1 MFRETLRSK
10 LEGVARLS
18 DEQLAALEAHYELMV
33 RWNKSLNLT
42 TVVAVREA
50 VERHYCESIFL
61 AARLPQ
67 NALAIA
73 DIGSGPGFPGVP
85 VAIFR
90 PECAITLIESHQRK
104 AVFLREA
111 TRKLPNVRV
120 IANRAEDITQR
131 FDYVI
136 SRAVSYADL
145 KVPLKTLS
153 DSADLLTGAEGPP
166 ATWEWKWDSV
176 KLPWGN
182 ERFLRRGIRVPRE
195 TLSSSFT

>member
-10 LEGVARLS
+10 LEGVACLS
-18 DEQLAALEAHYELMV
+18 DDQVAALETHYELMV

-42 TVVAVREA
+42 TVLAVGEA

-61 AARLPQ
+61 AARLPRG
-67 NALAIA
+67 ALSVA

-90 PECAITLIESHQRK
+90 PDCAVTLIESHQRK

-111 TRKLPNVRV
+111 TRNLPNVRV
-120 IANRAEDITQR
+120 IAKRAEDIAPR
-131 FDYVI
+131 FGRAI

-145 KVPLKTLS
+145 HASLKNLS
-153 DSADLLTGAEGPP
+153 DSADLLTGEEEPP
-166 ATWEWKWDSV
+166 KSWGWRWESV
-176 KLPWGN
+176 KLPWGK
-182 ERFLRRGIRVPRE
+182 ERFLRQGSRVPRE
-195 TLSSSFT
+195 TSRHSFT